1 MLENYSARFEVEE
14 MIGEHDMPL
23 TTVLLTIVAV
33 GVVLWL
39 VNRFIPMQ
47 GQIKSILNAL
57 VVIILVIWLGNLFGL
72 FDHLRNIRVGR

>member
-1 MLENYSARFEVEE
+1 VRIEVDEA
-14 MIGEHDMPL
+14 IGEHEMPL

-33 GVVLWL
+33 GLVLWL

-57 VVIILVIWLGNLFGL
+57 VVIVLVIWLGNLFGL
-72 FDHLRNIRVGR
+72 FDHLRHIRVGR